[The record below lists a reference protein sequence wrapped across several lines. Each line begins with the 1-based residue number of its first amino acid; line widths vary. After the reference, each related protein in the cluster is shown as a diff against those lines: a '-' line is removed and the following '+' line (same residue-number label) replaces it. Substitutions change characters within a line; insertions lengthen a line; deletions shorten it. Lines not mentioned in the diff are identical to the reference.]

1 MPSDY
6 PVTNPQSAGIHARE
20 VLYRTRV
27 ICNAWQFVFELSEFV
42 LLTASSMLDYG
53 SRGLRNSTLGMCVVW
68 SNQHHKTTR
77 VPTNTAVVWCTWQLA
92 KNLSLKQ
99 LYSNEQ
105 LALAQLLAEAV
116 HVNSRNEE
124 ELLKVKDTVR
134 LLEEMFVMKTSPLS

>member
-1 MPSDY
+1 
-6 PVTNPQSAGIHARE
+6 
-20 VLYRTRV
+20 
-27 ICNAWQFVFELSEFV
+27 
-42 LLTASSMLDYG
+42 MLDYD

-77 VPTNTAVVWCTWQLA
+77 VPTNRAVVWCTWQLA

-105 LALAQLLAEAV
+105 FALAQLLAEAV

-134 LLEEMFVMKTSPLS
+134 LLE